1 MKITILGTGAI
12 GSLFA
17 AGLAQNHDLTCVVGT
32 KKHADSINRS
42 GIRIMEKDGSIR
54 SVSARAVT
62 DTSGAEPSDL
72 VLIAVKAPVTAS
84 AVSLHRN
91 LFGPRTLAVS
101 LQNGYGNHIDIETVV
116 PPQNIIIGT
125 TSQGAN
131 TASDGTVRHA
141 GSGSTVI
148 GALIPEAEG
157 TASAAS
163 SLFGIKTIFEEA
175 GFPTV
180 ITEDAEDAVIR
191 KLFINVGINAVC
203 ALSDVQ
209 NIHIVSDPDKNHL
222 SHRLVEE
229 AVKIFNCTGRSYDA
243 EKIWDQ
249 VQSVARATGENYC
262 SMVQDIRN
270 RRPTEIGRINGAVV
284 KTAENIHEDAP
295 LNRRITEQIE
305 ALTEKF

>member
-17 AGLAQNHDLTCVVGT
+17 AGLAKNHDLTCVVGT
-32 KKHADSINRS
+32 EKHADSINRS
-42 GIRIMEKDGSIR
+42 GIRILEKDGSMR
-54 SVSARAVT
+54 TVPAEAVT
-62 DTSGAEPSDL
+62 DTSGAKPSDL

-101 LQNGYGNHIDIETVV
+101 LQNGYGNHRDIETAVR
-116 PPQNIIIGT
+116 PQNIIIGT

-131 TASDGTVRHA
+131 IASDGTVRHA
-141 GSGSTVI
+141 GTGSTVI
-148 GALIPEAEG
+148 GALMPESEE
-157 TASAAS
+157 AAS
-163 SLFGIKTIFEEA
+163 SLSAVKTVLEDA

-209 NIHIVSDPDKNHL
+209 NIHIVSDPEKNDL
-222 SHRLVEE
+222 AHRLVRE
-229 AVKIFNCTGRSYDA
+229 AVEVFNRTGRSYDA
-243 EKIWDQ
+243 EKIWTE
-249 VQSVARATGENYC
+249 VQSVAQATGENFC
-262 SMVQDIRN
+262 SMVQDIRSG
-270 RRPTEIGRINGAVV
+270 RPTEIGRINGAVV
-284 KTAENIHEDAP
+284 RTAESNHTDAP
-295 LNRRITEQIE
+295 LNREITERIE
-305 ALTEKF
+305 ALSKGL